1 VAEVDPYGR
10 FVRWLAN
17 KPWKTNYDTQEDFR
31 MSKTLRVLITGAAR
45 GIGMATAQVLA
56 NRGHSVVATD
66 VSALSGSEG
75 IQAHVLD
82 VSSDDS
88 VAQCLKEVGPL
99 DAIVNNAGIFGG
111 GPVEGYPLDRFRQMF
126 ETNTLGALRV
136 IQAVLPTWR
145 KRGSGVI
152 VNVSSVNGRVSSP
165 LGAAYSASKFALEA
179 LTESLHLEVR
189 HFGIRSVLIEP
200 GTIATGIKAI
210 EPHKGPAE
218 YAGLWEQWAGANTKM
233 TGPSG
238 GTGPEVVALAIASAI
253 EDPAT
258 PLRVPVGQDAEM
270 ILSLRRSLDDQA
282 FEDAMRKAV
291 GLTW

>member
-1 VAEVDPYGR
+1 MTEQQASHYTKYADR
-10 FVRWLAN
+10 DFR
-17 KPWKTNYDTQEDFR
+17 YDTQEEFR
-31 MSKTLRVLITGAAR
+31 MSKALRILITGAA
-45 GIGMATAQVLA
+45 GAIGMATAQVLA

-66 VSALSGSEG
+66 VSALRELEG

-82 VSSDDS
+82 VTSDDS
-88 VAQCLKEVGPL
+88 VAQCLKQVDPL
-99 DAIVNNAGIFGG
+99 DAVVNSAAISGGG
-111 GPVEGYPLDRFRQMF
+111 GPVEGYPLDRFRRVF
-126 ETNTLGALRV
+126 ETNTLGALRI
-136 IQAVLPTWR
+136 IQAVLPAWR

-152 VNVSSVNGRVSSP
+152 VNVSSVSGRVASP
-165 LGAAYSASKFALEA
+165 LEAAYSASKYALEA

-200 GTIATGIKAI
+200 GNIAPGMKAS
-210 EPHKGPAE
+210 EPHTGPAD
-218 YAGLWEQWAGANTKM
+218 YAGLWEKWAGAHTKM
-233 TGPSG
+233 AGPSG
-238 GTGPEVVALAIASAI
+238 GLGPEVVALAIAGAI

-270 ILSLRRSLDDQA
+270 ILGLRRSLDDQA

>member
-1 VAEVDPYGR
+1 
-10 FVRWLAN
+10 
-17 KPWKTNYDTQEDFR
+17 
-31 MSKTLRVLITGAAR
+31 MSKALRVLITGAAR

-56 NRGHSVVATD
+56 HRGHSVVATD
-66 VSALSGSEG
+66 VSAPSGSEG

-82 VSSDDS
+82 VTSDDS
-88 VAQCLKEVGPL
+88 VARCLKEVGPL
-99 DAIVNNAGIFGG
+99 DAIVNNAAISGG
-111 GPVEGYPLDRFRQMF
+111 GPVEGYPLDRIRQIF

-136 IQAVLPTWR
+136 IQAVLPAWR

-200 GTIATGIKAI
+200 GTIAPGMKAS

-218 YAGLWEQWAGANTKM
+218 YAGLWEQWAGAHTKM
-233 TGPSG
+233 TGPSLP
-238 GTGPEVVALAIASAI
+238 GPEVVALAIASAI

-270 ILSLRRSLDDQA
+270 ILGLRRSLDDQA